1 LAQFKCRQSDY
12 YFVGASRVVTGSPA
26 PAVREIV
33 PTRPLKPTVSPLSYS
48 IHFLPVC
55 NKGNIFV
62 CAVMFQL
69 DRGQRDHLYL
79 QAKDRLIKRPVFCLK
94 WWGLCAPPS
103 YRQKKSAARW
113 PHYRESSKLVLVIH
127 PSAVHT
133 NAVAEVPGPR
143 TGIPKTAVTYLR
155 TPVLSVVFIAVVVF
169 LLSMIGPVPQT
180 DLSPAI
186 SPIRSVSSVL
196 FALCRYRITA
206 CRQ

>member
-1 LAQFKCRQSDY
+1 MRSNVSIRSWSARPPIPTSKRPADKKAGLLFEV
-12 YFVGASRVVTGSPA
+12 VGALCSA
-26 PAVREIV
+26 
-33 PTRPLKPTVSPLSYS
+33 K
-48 IHFLPVC
+48 LP
-55 NKGNIFV
+55 
-62 CAVMFQL
+62 
-69 DRGQRDHLYL
+69 
-79 QAKDRLIKRPVFCLK
+79 P
-94 WWGLCAPPS
+94 
-103 YRQKKSAARW
+103 KKSAARW

-143 TGIPKTAVTYLR
+143 TSIAKTAVTYLR